1 MDGNRYL
8 LSLIDFILNAPEQ
21 SPTPILI
28 DDSKLKNEFD
38 FNTFEDDE
46 IFYTKILYHLLNQK
60 DKNKVLNSITSLS
73 KIFKRNLFV
82 FLGYLRTLIDSNKY
96 KELYKDPIIKLDISL
111 IIGYLVNKFG
121 ETIVKSI
128 EFFPICIN
136 ELEKKYGKNQIDN
149 TIFDNDIK
157 KDAKLK
163 YAFFKTQKRGNF
175 SDLIEYLQKY
185 YTDSAHLSTKDSEK
199 IDEIKIISDKLTME
213 ELDNNYINNE
223 NFQKHMDV
231 YLQKE
236 LSINGY
242 IDKNY
247 KEGKEKELYKEK
259 KQQIKNHLFYSE
271 LFKIDLNNINDCIY
285 LVHFQENLYKD
296 SEFYDTDEEFKK
308 LISRRETNDFTENLK
323 KIIEDESFIKDL
335 KEILNQEFVKDYFE
349 KARKFFNEE
358 DEDNY
363 DISFIEE
370 EKIIKGQDDFL
381 KDGYDRF
388 KSFINTKNDFFSK
401 LFIFKYLPKYKR
413 AFVDPNMRII
423 INPIYFE
430 LSESLDEEKR
440 DEIFRA
446 YLLIIILHEIIHL
459 VKFMNEKSVSYKNI
473 PQTPKRKEGGKM
485 FINYLFKTP
494 MIYSINYKQAS
505 IINKPENW
513 NKPDLLSDIFKEQ
526 KEWFEN
532 NKKNKKEDINIPHPK
547 EENSINFYLSL
558 MDDDKNEKNSKNI
571 IDIWYDID

>member
-8 LSLIDFILNAPEQ
+8 LSLIDFILSAPEQ

-157 KDAKLK
+157 KDAKLI
-163 YAFFKTQKRGNF
+163 YEFFEAQKRGNF

-199 IDEIKIISDKLTME
+199 IDEIKIISDNLTME

-247 KEGKEKELYKEK
+247 KEGKENELYKEK

-271 LFKIDLNNINDCIY
+271 LFKIDLNNINDCVY
-285 LVHFQENLYKD
+285 LLYFQENLYKE

-349 KARKFFNEE
+349 KARKFLNEE

-363 DISFIEE
+363 DISFIEK
-370 EKIIKGQDDFL
+370 EKVIKGQDDFL

-401 LFIFKYLPKYKR
+401 LFIFKYLPKYRR

-459 VKFMNEKSVSYKNI
+459 VKFMNEKSISYKNI
-473 PQTPKRKEGGKM
+473 LQTPKRKEGDKM

-494 MIYSINYKQAS
+494 MIYSINCKQAS

-513 NKPDLLSDIFKEQ
+513 NKPELLSDIFKEQ

-532 NKKNKKEDINIPHPK
+532 NIKNKKEDINIPHPK

>member
-8 LSLIDFILNAPEQ
+8 LSLIDFILSAPEQ

-185 YTDSAHLSTKDSEK
+185 YTDSAHLSTEDSEK
-199 IDEIKIISDKLTME
+199 IDEIKIISDNLTME

-247 KEGKEKELYKEK
+247 KEGRENELYKEK

-335 KEILNQEFVKDYFE
+335 KEVLNQEFVKDYFE
-349 KARKFFNEE
+349 KARKFLNEK

-363 DISFIEE
+363 DILFIEK
-370 EKIIKGQDDFL
+370 EKVIKGQDDFL

-459 VKFMNEKSVSYKNI
+459 VKFMNENSVSYKNI
-473 PQTPKRKEGGKM
+473 PQTSKRKEGGKM

-494 MIYSINYKQAS
+494 MIYSINYKQA
-505 IINKPENW
+505 
-513 NKPDLLSDIFKEQ
+513 Q
-526 KEWFEN
+526 
-532 NKKNKKEDINIPHPK
+532 
-547 EENSINFYLSL
+547 
-558 MDDDKNEKNSKNI
+558 
-571 IDIWYDID
+571 

>member
-8 LSLIDFILNAPEQ
+8 LSLIDFILSAPKK

-28 DDSKLKNEFD
+28 DDNKLKNEFD

-111 IIGYLVNKFG
+111 IIGYLVNKFE
-121 ETIVKSI
+121 ETIFKSI

-157 KDAKLK
+157 KDAKLI
-163 YAFFKTQKRGNF
+163 YEFFETQKRGNF

-199 IDEIKIISDKLTME
+199 IDEIKIKSENLTME

-231 YLQKE
+231 YLQKN

-247 KEGKEKELYKEK
+247 KEGEENELYKEK

-285 LVHFQENLYKD
+285 LVHFQENLYKE

-349 KARKFFNEE
+349 KARKFLNEE

-363 DISFIEE
+363 DISFIEK
-370 EKIIKGQDDFL
+370 EKVIKGQDDFL

-401 LFIFKYLPKYKR
+401 LFIFKYLPKYRR

-459 VKFMNEKSVSYKNI
+459 VKFMNEKSISYKNI
-473 PQTPKRKEGGKM
+473 LQTPKRKEDGKM

-494 MIYSINYKQAS
+494 MIYSINCKQAS

-513 NKPDLLSDIFKEQ
+513 NKPELLSDIFKEQ

-532 NKKNKKEDINIPHPK
+532 NIKNKKEDINIPHPK

>member
-8 LSLIDFILNAPEQ
+8 LSLIDFILSAPEQ

-185 YTDSAHLSTKDSEK
+185 YTDSAHLSTEDSEK
-199 IDEIKIISDKLTME
+199 IDEIKIISDNLTME

-247 KEGKEKELYKEK
+247 KEGRENELYKEK

-349 KARKFFNEE
+349 KARKFLNEK

-363 DISFIEE
+363 DILFIEK
-370 EKIIKGQDDFL
+370 EKVIKGQDDFL

-388 KSFINTKNDFFSK
+388 KSFINTKNDFFSL

-430 LSESLDEEKR
+430 LS
-440 DEIFRA
+440 
-446 YLLIIILHEIIHL
+446 
-459 VKFMNEKSVSYKNI
+459 
-473 PQTPKRKEGGKM
+473 
-485 FINYLFKTP
+485 
-494 MIYSINYKQAS
+494 
-505 IINKPENW
+505 
-513 NKPDLLSDIFKEQ
+513 
-526 KEWFEN
+526 
-532 NKKNKKEDINIPHPK
+532 
-547 EENSINFYLSL
+547 
-558 MDDDKNEKNSKNI
+558 
-571 IDIWYDID
+571 

>member
-8 LSLIDFILNAPEQ
+8 LSLIDFILSAPEQ

-157 KDAKLK
+157 KDAKLI
-163 YAFFKTQKRGNF
+163 YEFFETQKRGNF

-185 YTDSAHLSTKDSEK
+185 YTDKALLSKEDREK
-199 IDEIKIISDKLTME
+199 IDEIKIKSENLTME

-223 NFQKHMDV
+223 NFQKHLDV

-247 KEGKEKELYKEK
+247 KEGKENELYKEK

-271 LFKIDLNNINDCIY
+271 LFKIDLNNINDCVY
-285 LVHFQENLYKD
+285 LLYFQENLYKE

-349 KARKFFNEE
+349 KARKFLNEE

-363 DISFIEE
+363 DISFIEK
-370 EKIIKGQDDFL
+370 EKVIKGQDDFL

-401 LFIFKYLPKYKR
+401 LFIFKYLPKYRR

-459 VKFMNEKSVSYKNI
+459 VKFMNEKSISYKNI
-473 PQTPKRKEGGKM
+473 LQTPKRKEGDKM

-494 MIYSINYKQAS
+494 MIYSINCKQAS

-513 NKPDLLSDIFKEQ
+513 NKPELLSDIFKEQ

-532 NKKNKKEDINIPHPK
+532 NIKNKKEDINIPHPK

>member
-1 MDGNRYL
+1 M
-8 LSLIDFILNAPEQ
+8 
-21 SPTPILI
+21 
-28 DDSKLKNEFD
+28 
-38 FNTFEDDE
+38 
-46 IFYTKILYHLLNQK
+46 KIL
-60 DKNKVLNSITSLS
+60 
-73 KIFKRNLFV
+73 
-82 FLGYLRTLIDSNKY
+82 LGDQ
-96 KELYKDPIIKLDISL
+96 
-111 IIGYLVNKFG
+111 LVN
-121 ETIVKSI
+121 
-128 EFFPICIN
+128 
-136 ELEKKYGKNQIDN
+136 D
-149 TIFDNDIK
+149 
-157 KDAKLK
+157 
-163 YAFFKTQKRGNF
+163 
-175 SDLIEYLQKY
+175 
-185 YTDSAHLSTKDSEK
+185 
-199 IDEIKIISDKLTME
+199 
-213 ELDNNYINNE
+213 
-223 NFQKHMDV
+223 
-231 YLQKE
+231 
-236 LSINGY
+236 Y

-285 LVHFQENLYKD
+285 LLHFQENLYKE

-349 KARKFFNEE
+349 KARKFLNEE

-363 DISFIEE
+363 DISFIEK
-370 EKIIKGQDDFL
+370 EKVIKGQDDFL

-401 LFIFKYLPKYKR
+401 LFIFKYLPKYRR

-459 VKFMNEKSVSYKNI
+459 VKFMNEKSISYKNI
-473 PQTPKRKEGGKM
+473 LQTPKRKEGDKM

-494 MIYSINYKQAS
+494 MIYSINCKQAS

-513 NKPDLLSDIFKEQ
+513 NKPELLSDIFKEQ

-532 NKKNKKEDINIPHPK
+532 NIKNKKEDINIPHPK

-558 MDDDKNEKNSKNI
+558 MDDDKNEKNSKNT

>member
-8 LSLIDFILNAPEQ
+8 LSLIDFILSAPEQ

-185 YTDSAHLSTKDSEK
+185 YTDKALLSKEDREK
-199 IDEIKIISDKLTME
+199 IDEIKIKSENLTME

-223 NFQKHMDV
+223 NFQKHLDV

-247 KEGKEKELYKEK
+247 KKGRENELYKEK

-349 KARKFFNEE
+349 KARKFLNEE

-363 DISFIEE
+363 DISFIEK
-370 EKIIKGQDDFL
+370 EKVIKGQDDFL

-459 VKFMNEKSVSYKNI
+459 VKFMNEKSISYKNI
-473 PQTPKRKEGGKM
+473 LQTPKRKEGDKM

-494 MIYSINYKQAS
+494 MIYSINCKQAS

-513 NKPDLLSDIFKEQ
+513 NKPELLSDIFKEQ

-532 NKKNKKEDINIPHPK
+532 NIKNKKEDINIPHPK

>member
-8 LSLIDFILNAPEQ
+8 LSLIDFILSAPKK

-111 IIGYLVNKFG
+111 IIGYLVNKFE
-121 ETIVKSI
+121 ETIFKSI

-157 KDAKLK
+157 KDAKLI
-163 YAFFKTQKRGNF
+163 YEFFETQKRGNF

-185 YTDSAHLSTKDSEK
+185 YTDKALLSKEDREK
-199 IDEIKIISDKLTME
+199 IDEIKIKSENLTME

-223 NFQKHMDV
+223 NFQKHLDV

-247 KEGKEKELYKEK
+247 KEGKENELYKEK

-285 LVHFQENLYKD
+285 LLHFQENLYKE

-349 KARKFFNEE
+349 KARKFLNEE

-363 DISFIEE
+363 DISFIEK
-370 EKIIKGQDDFL
+370 EKVIKGQDDFL

-401 LFIFKYLPKYKR
+401 LFIFKYLPKYRR

-459 VKFMNEKSVSYKNI
+459 VKFMNEKSISYKNI
-473 PQTPKRKEGGKM
+473 LQTPKRKEGDKM

-494 MIYSINYKQAS
+494 MIYSINCKQAS

-513 NKPDLLSDIFKEQ
+513 NKPEILSNIFKEQ

-532 NKKNKKEDINIPHPK
+532 NIKNKKEDINIPHPK

>member
-8 LSLIDFILNAPEQ
+8 LSLIDFILSAPEK

-111 IIGYLVNKFG
+111 IIGYLVNKFE
-121 ETIVKSI
+121 ETIFKSI

-157 KDAKLK
+157 KDAKLI
-163 YAFFKTQKRGNF
+163 YEFFETQKRGNF

-199 IDEIKIISDKLTME
+199 IDEIKIISENLTME

-223 NFQKHMDV
+223 EFEKHMDV
-231 YLQKE
+231 YLQKN

-242 IDKNY
+242 ISKNY
-247 KEGKEKELYKEK
+247 KEGEENELYKEK

-285 LVHFQENLYKD
+285 LLHFQEYLYKE

-349 KARKFFNEE
+349 KARKFLNEE

-363 DISFIEE
+363 DISFIEK
-370 EKIIKGQDDFL
+370 EKVIKGQDDFL
-381 KDGYDRF
+381 KDGYDKF

-401 LFIFKYLPKYKR
+401 LFIFKYLPKYRR

-459 VKFMNEKSVSYKNI
+459 VKFMNEKSISYKNI
-473 PQTPKRKEGGKM
+473 LQTPKRKEGGKM

-494 MIYSINYKQAS
+494 MIYSINCKQAS

-513 NKPDLLSDIFKEQ
+513 NKPELLSDIFKEQ

-532 NKKNKKEDINIPHPK
+532 NIKNKKEDINIPHPK

-558 MDDDKNEKNSKNI
+558 MDDDKNEKNSKNT

>member
-8 LSLIDFILNAPEQ
+8 LSLIDFILSAPEK

-157 KDAKLK
+157 KDAKLI
-163 YAFFKTQKRGNF
+163 YEFFETQKRGNF

-185 YTDSAHLSTKDSEK
+185 YTDKALLSKEDREK
-199 IDEIKIISDKLTME
+199 IDEIKIKSENLTME

-223 NFQKHMDV
+223 NFQKHLDV

-247 KEGKEKELYKEK
+247 KEGKENELYKEK

-285 LVHFQENLYKD
+285 LLHFQENLYKE

-349 KARKFFNEE
+349 KARKFLNEE

-363 DISFIEE
+363 DISFIEK
-370 EKIIKGQDDFL
+370 EKVIKGQDDFL

-401 LFIFKYLPKYKR
+401 LFIFKYLPKYRR

-459 VKFMNEKSVSYKNI
+459 VKFMNEKSISYKNI
-473 PQTPKRKEGGKM
+473 LQTPKRKEGGKM

-494 MIYSINYKQAS
+494 MIYSINCKQAS

-513 NKPDLLSDIFKEQ
+513 NKPELLSDIFKEQ

-532 NKKNKKEDINIPHPK
+532 NIKNKKEDINISHPK

-558 MDDDKNEKNSKNI
+558 MDDDKNEKNSKNT

>member
-8 LSLIDFILNAPEQ
+8 LSLIDFILSAPKK

-111 IIGYLVNKFG
+111 IIGYLVNKFE
-121 ETIVKSI
+121 ETIFKSI

-157 KDAKLK
+157 KDAKLI
-163 YAFFKTQKRGNF
+163 YEFFETQKRGNF

-185 YTDSAHLSTKDSEK
+185 YTDKALLSKEDREK
-199 IDEIKIISDKLTME
+199 IDEIKIKSENLTME

-223 NFQKHMDV
+223 NFQKHLDV

-247 KEGKEKELYKEK
+247 KEGKENELYKEK

-285 LVHFQENLYKD
+285 LLHFQENLYKE

-349 KARKFFNEE
+349 KARKFLNEE

-363 DISFIEE
+363 DISFIEK
-370 EKIIKGQDDFL
+370 EKVIKGQDDFL

-401 LFIFKYLPKYKR
+401 LFIFKYLPKYRR

-459 VKFMNEKSVSYKNI
+459 VKFMNEKSISYKNI
-473 PQTPKRKEGGKM
+473 LQTPKRKECGKM

-494 MIYSINYKQAS
+494 MIYSINCKQAS

-513 NKPDLLSDIFKEQ
+513 NKPELLSDIFKEQ

-532 NKKNKKEDINIPHPK
+532 NIKNKKEDINIPHPK

-558 MDDDKNEKNSKNI
+558 MDDDKNEKNSKNT

>member
-185 YTDSAHLSTKDSEK
+185 YTDKALLSKEDREK
-199 IDEIKIISDKLTME
+199 IDEIKIKSENLTME

>member
-1 MDGNRYL
+1 MSFLDIFEL
-8 LSLIDFILNAPEQ
+8 LLIQIN
-21 SPTPILI
+21 I
-28 DDSKLKNEFD
+28 KN
-38 FNTFEDDE
+38 
-46 IFYTKILYHLLNQK
+46 YTKIQL
-60 DKNKVLNSITSLS
+60 
-73 KIFKRNLFV
+73 
-82 FLGYLRTLIDSNKY
+82 
-96 KELYKDPIIKLDISL
+96 SL
-111 IIGYLVNKFG
+111 IIGYLVNKFE
-121 ETIVKSI
+121 ETIFKSI

-157 KDAKLK
+157 KDAKLI
-163 YAFFKTQKRGNF
+163 YEFFETQKRGNF

-185 YTDSAHLSTKDSEK
+185 YTDKALLSKEDREK
-199 IDEIKIISDKLTME
+199 IDEIKIKSENLTME
-213 ELDNNYINNE
+213 ELDDNYINNE
-223 NFQKHMDV
+223 NFQKHLDV

-247 KEGKEKELYKEK
+247 KEGKENELYKEK

-285 LVHFQENLYKD
+285 LLHFQENLYKE

-349 KARKFFNEE
+349 KARKFLNEE

-363 DISFIEE
+363 DISFIEK
-370 EKIIKGQDDFL
+370 EKVIKGQDDFL

-401 LFIFKYLPKYKR
+401 LFIFKYLPKYRR

-459 VKFMNEKSVSYKNI
+459 VKFMNEKSISYKNI
-473 PQTPKRKEGGKM
+473 LQTPKRKEGGKM

-494 MIYSINYKQAS
+494 MIYSINCKQAS

-513 NKPDLLSDIFKEQ
+513 NKPELLSDIFKEQ

-532 NKKNKKEDINIPHPK
+532 NIKNKKEDINIPHPK

-558 MDDDKNEKNSKNI
+558 MDDDKNEKNSKNT

>member
-8 LSLIDFILNAPEQ
+8 LSLIDFILSAPKK

-111 IIGYLVNKFG
+111 IIGYLVNKFE
-121 ETIVKSI
+121 ETIFKSI

-157 KDAKLK
+157 KDAKLI
-163 YAFFKTQKRGNF
+163 YEFFEAQKRGNF

-185 YTDSAHLSTKDSEK
+185 YTDSAHLSTEDSEK

-223 NFQKHMDV
+223 NFQKHLDV

-247 KEGKEKELYKEK
+247 KEGKENELYKEK

-285 LVHFQENLYKD
+285 LLHFQENHYKE

-349 KARKFFNEE
+349 KAIKFLNEE

-363 DISFIEE
+363 DISYIEK
-370 EKIIKGQDDFL
+370 EKVIKGQDDFL

-401 LFIFKYLPKYKR
+401 LFIFKYLPKYRR

-459 VKFMNEKSVSYKNI
+459 VKFMNEKSISYKNI
-473 PQTPKRKEGGKM
+473 LQTPKRKEGGKM

-494 MIYSINYKQAS
+494 MIYSINCKQAS

-513 NKPDLLSDIFKEQ
+513 NKPELLSDIFKEQ

-532 NKKNKKEDINIPHPK
+532 NIKNKKEDINIPHPK

-558 MDDDKNEKNSKNI
+558 MDDDKNEKNSKNT